1 MKSGVAHYVSSW
13 TQVGGVKPT
22 TNVDQVAID
31 MAGTRTPVKWSH
43 IAGSA
48 KL

>member
-1 MKSGVAHYVSSW
+1 MKSGVAHLVTSW

-22 TNVDQVAID
+22 TIVDQVAVD
-31 MAGTRTPVKWSH
+31 MAGTKTPVKWSH
-43 IAGSA
+43 IAGTR